1 MVTSNLMQELILCW
15 INMPTWHLLSNHY
28 VHFVLLQEIELTE
41 KAQKEDQEFEELVA
55 FIQQRL
61 TQTEVTFFWSY

>member
-1 MVTSNLMQELILCW
+1 M
-15 INMPTWHLLSNHY
+15 
-28 VHFVLLQEIELTE
+28 HFVLLQEIELTE

-61 TQTEVTFFWSY
+61 TQTEVTYFCPDSWNIQTHNKKYETNLN